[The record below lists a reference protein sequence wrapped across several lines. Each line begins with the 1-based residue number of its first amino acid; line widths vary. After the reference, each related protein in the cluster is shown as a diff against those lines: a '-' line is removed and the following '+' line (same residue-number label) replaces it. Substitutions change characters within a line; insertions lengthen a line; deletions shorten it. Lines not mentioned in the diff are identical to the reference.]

1 MDRLDCLE
9 SFVAVVESGQFS
21 AAAERLGIGKS
32 VISRRVSE
40 LEEYLGALLIQRT
53 TRRLSLTDAG
63 RTFYPRAIQ
72 LLEDLAEA
80 EQSVSTAQ
88 QALSGHIRL
97 AAPLSFGLMHLA
109 PALNSFMSQHP
120 GVILDMDFNDS
131 QVDLIQEGVDLALR
145 IGQLEDS
152 SMVAMPLAPIRTV
165 VCASPGYLARYGTP
179 GTPQALSDHHC
190 LCYSNLPE
198 PQKWQFI
205 DSEGGTHSVRVEG
218 RMLANNGQIILEAA
232 ASGHGICISPTF
244 IAYRTILEGRLVPIL
259 TSYQIP
265 EVTAY
270 AIYPNRRFIPQRV
283 RVLTEYF
290 RELFGEWPYWDAAL
304 KQNAM
309 PKNNRLP

>member
-1 MDRLDCLE
+1 MDRLECLE

-21 AAAERLGIGKS
+21 AAAERLGLGKS

-72 LLEDLAEA
+72 LLEDLADA
-80 EQSVSTAQ
+80 EQSVSSAQ
-88 QALSGHIRL
+88 RALSGRIRL

-109 PALNSFMSQHP
+109 PALNSFMSKHP

-152 SMVAMPLAPIRTV
+152 TMVALPLAPIRTIL
-165 VCASPGYLARYGTP
+165 CASPGYLARYGTP
-179 GTPQALSDHHC
+179 ETPEALTGHQC

-198 PQKWQFI
+198 PQKWRFV
-205 DSEGGTHSVRVEG
+205 DRKGVAHTVRVEN

-244 IAYRTILEGRLVPIL
+244 IAYRTILEGR
-259 TSYQIP
+259 
-265 EVTAY
+265 
-270 AIYPNRRFIPQRV
+270 
-283 RVLTEYF
+283 
-290 RELFGEWPYWDAAL
+290 
-304 KQNAM
+304 
-309 PKNNRLP
+309 

>member
-1 MDRLDCLE
+1 MDRLECLE

-21 AAAERLGIGKS
+21 AAAERLGLGKS

-72 LLEDLAEA
+72 LLEDLADA
-80 EQSVSTAQ
+80 EQSVSSAQ
-88 QALSGHIRL
+88 HALSGRIRL

-109 PALNSFMSQHP
+109 PALNSFMSKHP

-152 SMVAMPLAPIRTV
+152 TMVALPLAPIRTIL
-165 VCASPGYLARYGTP
+165 CASPGYLARYGTP
-179 GTPQALSDHHC
+179 ETPEALTGHQC

-198 PQKWQFI
+198 PQKWHFV
-205 DSEGGTHSVRVEG
+205 DRKGVAHTVRVEN

-244 IAYRTILEGRLVPIL
+244 IAYRTILEGR
-259 TSYQIP
+259 
-265 EVTAY
+265 
-270 AIYPNRRFIPQRV
+270 
-283 RVLTEYF
+283 
-290 RELFGEWPYWDAAL
+290 
-304 KQNAM
+304 
-309 PKNNRLP
+309 

>member
-1 MDRLDCLE
+1 MDRLECLE

-21 AAAERLGIGKS
+21 AAAERLGLGKS

-53 TRRLSLTDAG
+53 TRRLSLTEAG

-72 LLEDLAEA
+72 LLEDLADA
-80 EQSVSTAQ
+80 EQSVSSAQ
-88 QALSGHIRL
+88 HALSGRIRL

-109 PALNSFMSQHP
+109 PALNSFMSKHP

-152 SMVAMPLAPIRTV
+152 TMVALPLAPIRTIL
-165 VCASPGYLARYGTP
+165 CASPGYLTRYGTP
-179 GTPQALSDHHC
+179 ETPEALTGHQC

-198 PQKWQFI
+198 PQKWRFV
-205 DSEGGTHSVRVEG
+205 DRKGVAHSVRVEN

-259 TSYQIP
+259 ADYELPTA
-265 EVTAY
+265 TAY

-283 RVLTEYF
+283 RILAEYF
-290 RELFGEWPYWDAAL
+290 RELFGERPYWDEGL
-304 KQNAM
+304 V
-309 PKNNRLP
+309 